1 MKLFLINIVMEI
13 IVACKKEKKE
23 GDRERKKEIHTRNIM
38 KRKEEKR
45 KLLDID
51 LGEWCG
57 TRYNVCV

>member
-38 KRKEEKR
+38 KREEKKR
-45 KLLDID
+45 K
-51 LGEWCG
+51 ESWA
-57 TRYNVCV
+57 RYNVCV